1 VPKPTTKAELL
12 AESQQEHEALEQ
24 FIAALSPEEI
34 RQGDRMY
41 LMTKT
46 RAAFL
51 VKIEEQK
58 PSMGSLRTFLVEH
71 PALI

>member
-41 LMTKT
+41 LMTYT
-46 RAAFL
+46 
-51 VKIEEQK
+51 E
-58 PSMGSLRTFLVEH
+58 S
-71 PALI
+71 ALKGV